1 MSLLLVGRPGLGKT
15 LLLRD
20 MARHLAD
27 EAGLAV
33 VVVDTSLEIGG
44 EMSVGSFATSV
55 QCIQPWIG
63 R

>member
-1 MSLLLVGRPGLGKT
+1 MQLHCSWPSFLAAGLGKT

-44 EMSVGSFATSV
+44 GCGEAE
-55 QCIQPWIG
+55 
-63 R
+63 